1 LFLISADDL
10 FRLRQLAHGSQA
22 AGADIDRAH
31 NAVDFNA
38 AALDIQHEAAA
49 RALLRERHI
58 VAMHGLAFAYFT
70 TTRHIPLPLYLIVGF
85 VERPLKLPLIIKP
98 SSDILQM
105 FQSLFISF
113 SFSNEKLTS

>member
-1 LFLISADDL
+1 MRAIKNPLREESQARIRPHHVRCGPALFLISADDL

-70 TTRHIPLPLYLIVGF
+70 TTRHMDHPLF
-85 VERPLKLPLIIKP
+85 
-98 SSDILQM
+98 
-105 FQSLFISF
+105 FIAG
-113 SFSNEKLTS
+113 LAQL

>member
-22 AGADIDRAH
+22 ACADIDRAH

-49 RALLRERHI
+49 RAMLRERHI

-70 TTRHIPLPLYLIVGF
+70 TTRHMDHPLFFLL
-85 VERPLKLPLIIKP
+85 RAWL
-98 SSDILQM
+98 
-105 FQSLFISF
+105 
-113 SFSNEKLTS
+113 

>member
-1 LFLISADDL
+1 MLLSCL
-10 FRLRQLAHGSQA
+10 WQLAHGSQA
-22 AGADIDRAH
+22 TSADIHVAL
-31 NAVDFNA
+31 NTIDFNA
-38 AALDIQHEAAA
+38 TALYIQHKAAA
-49 RALLRERHI
+49 RAFLRKINI
-58 VAMHGLAFAYFT
+58 VAMHRFAFAYFT
-70 TTRHIPLPLYLIVGF
+70 TTRHIPLPLYFIAGF